1 MADIKKIEERQ
12 LLPIREPLNGADLIL
27 EMVYVPGGTF
37 QMGSDDY
44 KSYDEQP
51 VHQVNV
57 APFFISKFV
66 VTQAQWRAVAA
77 LPKVQQDLTPDPYSG
92 EDSNFKGTLLP
103 VIYVSWYEAKE
114 FCARLFQA
122 SGRNYRLPS
131 EAEWEYACRAG
142 AITKYDFGDEITP
155 DKANYNNSIG
165 HITPVGKYSPNAF
178 GLYDMHGNVWEW
190 CEDTYHDSY
199 EGAPNDGRAWVDA
212 HYQLLLRGGSWLLNA
227 VLCRSATRSRS
238 EPDNKNYNIGFRVV
252 CS

>member
-51 VHQVNV
+51 LHQVNV
-57 APFFISKFV
+57 APFFMSKFV

-92 EDSNFKGTLLP
+92 EDSNFKGTLLT
-103 VIYVSWYEAKE
+103 VIYVSLYEAKE

-122 SGRNYRLPS
+122 SGRKYRLHS
-131 EAEWEYACRAG
+131 
-142 AITKYDFGDEITP
+142 
-155 DKANYNNSIG
+155 
-165 HITPVGKYSPNAF
+165 
-178 GLYDMHGNVWEW
+178 
-190 CEDTYHDSY
+190 
-199 EGAPNDGRAWVDA
+199 
-212 HYQLLLRGGSWLLNA
+212 
-227 VLCRSATRSRS
+227 
-238 EPDNKNYNIGFRVV
+238 
-252 CS
+252 